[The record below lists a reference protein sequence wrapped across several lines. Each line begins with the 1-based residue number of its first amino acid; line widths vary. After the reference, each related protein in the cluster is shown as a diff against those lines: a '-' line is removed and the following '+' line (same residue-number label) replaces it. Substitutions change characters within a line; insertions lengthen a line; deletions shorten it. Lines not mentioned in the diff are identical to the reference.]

1 MLVIDGNMKYHRD
14 VCAATEA
21 GYIEYSELSGAIK
34 TGCPKTPAFMSKFCY
49 NHSARVGKKSD
60 ENIDSSVEDVV
71 AFIVNKKQTRNE
83 TYYQVAFAV

>member
-1 MLVIDGNMKYHRD
+1 
-14 VCAATEA
+14 
-21 GYIEYSELSGAIK
+21 
-34 TGCPKTPAFMSKFCY
+34 MSKFCY

-83 TYYQVAFAV
+83 TYYQVVFAV